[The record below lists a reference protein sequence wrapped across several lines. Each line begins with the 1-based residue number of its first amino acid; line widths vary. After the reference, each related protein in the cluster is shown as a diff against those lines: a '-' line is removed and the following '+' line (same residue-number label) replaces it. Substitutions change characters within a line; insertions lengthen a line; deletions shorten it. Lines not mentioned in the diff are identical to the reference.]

1 MKHLVIFLLFT
12 IVVYAEDN
20 TYSSISS
27 RNAFELLDQPETQA
41 LPPITDILL
50 PPIKLHLTGITKIQ
64 GITNV
69 YFFSKD
75 IPRRFLKLNLKR
87 KTAGVITLL
96 SVDRGVVKVL
106 NNGIPETLTFDTHR
120 LPSTLVL
127 PINKSKPTI
136 ITSRKD
142 SKKDKQSKKSESS
155 TVTPRASI
163 VKVPSRRPKVDPRI
177 IEKSLEY
184 ISKIDDEDKRDYL
197 LKRVESLQSG
207 QYQIQ
212 SEMDKNE
219 RRRQYD
225 EWRKRNDRDK

>member
-1 MKHLVIFLLFT
+1 MKYLFILLFSVT
-12 IVVYAEDN
+12 LVAEEN
-20 TYSSISS
+20 SYSSIST
-27 RNAFELLDQPETQA
+27 RNAFELLDRPEIYT

-50 PPIKLHLTGITKIQ
+50 PPIKLHLTGITRRK
-64 GITNV
+64 GTTNV

-75 IPRRFLKLNLKR
+75 IPKRFLKLNLKR
-87 KTAGVITLL
+87 RTDGVITLL
-96 SVDRGVVKVL
+96 SVNRGVIKIL
-106 NNGIPETLTFDTHR
+106 NNGIPETLTFNTHK
-120 LPSTLVL
+120 LPGTLVL

-136 ITSRKD
+136 VTSRKD
-142 SKKDKQSKKSESS
+142 SKKDKQSKKSEPS

-207 QYQIQ
+207 QYQIK

>member
-1 MKHLVIFLLFT
+1 MKYLFIFLLFT

-27 RNAFELLDQPETQA
+27 RNAFELLDQPETQT

-197 LKRVESLQSG
+197 LERVESLQSG
-207 QYQIQ
+207 QYQIK

-225 EWRKRNDRDK
+225 EWKKSRGGNK

>member
-1 MKHLVIFLLFT
+1 MKQLFILLF
-12 IVVYAEDN
+12 VVTAHAADDPYDVIN
-20 TYSSISS
+20 K
-27 RNAFELLDQPETQA
+27 RNAFKLLDRPEIQT
-41 LPPITDILL
+41 LPPITDILS
-50 PPIKLHLTGITKIQ
+50 PPIKLHLTGITRRR
-64 GITNV
+64 GTTNV

-75 IPRRFLKLNLKR
+75 IPKKFLRLNLKR
-87 KTAGVITLL
+87 RTDGDITLL
-96 SVDRGVVKVL
+96 SVNRTVVKIL
-106 NNGIPETLTFDTHR
+106 NNGIPETLTFNTHK

-163 VKVPSRRPKVDPRI
+163 VNVPSRRPKVDPRI

-197 LKRVESLQSG
+197 LERVESLQSG
-207 QYQIQ
+207 QYQIK

-225 EWRKRNDRDK
+225 EWKKSRGGNK